1 MMEEYDEAEAVSC
14 AEEDWEM
21 DRQGKDALDRTMF
34 CDSIFQLAGVPHFAL
49 SVAAGLM

>member
-21 DRQGKDALDRTMF
+21 DRQERSALDRTLF
-34 CDSIFQLAGVPHFAL
+34 CDAIFQLADVTRFKRVSNPWA
-49 SVAAGLM
+49 M